1 MERHGDRG
9 GVALGLACGV
19 MWWTVGALWI
29 MPANMGTPV
38 FECNDVTSSSL
49 GTHLVFGLPP
59 GLAFGSV
66 ARAMSKQ
73 GAGRAG

>member
-1 MERHGDRG
+1 
-9 GVALGLACGV
+9 

-29 MPANMGTPV
+29 MPANMGTRV

-59 GLAFGSV
+59 DWPSALSP
-66 ARAMSKQ
+66 
-73 GAGRAG
+73 GR